1 MSDLENE
8 EKRFFDD
15 DQDEEEEEMGED
27 VNRPSDSDD
36 EEEEEDEDEEEAR
49 KIAEGFIVDDE
60 EEEDSG
66 SDQAVTSK
74 RKKRKKVHQVTE
86 DDSDS
91 LDEEDLA
98 LLEENM
104 GIKLA
109 RNEGPQLKRLKR
121 GRQEARSQRSD
132 TDMKNFFS
140 DEEAEE
146 AADRDTYTRR
156 DKRDRAREE
165 EFTSRNRYRREYD
178 DMNDFIAD
186 DVEDDLEDVVRSG
199 RKSDEARYEE
209 KHARESKESRR
220 ELLEMLPADMDQ
232 DALDD
237 MYDIFGDGGD
247 YEYAMFSH
255 QELDQDNY
263 NEQQREPQ
271 LKDVFEPSELQE
283 RMLTEEDED
292 IRLRDIPERMQMRY
306 QGLNRNFTPATE
318 EQVEAESQ
326 WISKTMAAAEG
337 KEQASEEKSNA
348 IKYIVKFFTQEFLE
362 VPYIVYHRRDYF
374 TDIDKQTGRTREILT
389 TDDLWKIYD
398 YDFKY
403 FSFADR
409 KRTFHVYVNKLGIE
423 DEYITEMEKKSDK
436 IEEIADLIDYV
447 NLKYAQDISRS
458 QKYSKGPKRPVNR
471 SLYNMS
477 MNSKVKDFVS
487 HFGIA
492 PKEFGANYLDGT
504 RRHYPEDTLT
514 GPEDD
519 ASNFVDGTFVDS
531 EKVLKA
537 AKAVLAQEI
546 AFDPQV
552 RKAVRRDW
560 ETRSCVSVKPTDKGN
575 RIIDEF
581 HPMHPFKYLLEKPVN
596 KFTDGQFLHILKAE
610 TDGLLTIDI
619 TLRGFDRWFAKF
631 SELYMSDG
639 YSDSAQAWN
648 NQRSSILKQALDEYL
663 NPLMSKS
670 IREKLRVEAQ
680 DHICLTAWKNLEEK
694 VDVKPYRTQYV
705 DEDSLPRVM
714 TISWGNGDQKDSVM
728 VVFVNQ
734 YGRLADQLRLP
745 NLKDDTSRQQL
756 MDLISHRKPDVIGV
770 AGFNIQTRRL
780 LDTVQTLVNELKE
793 QTANS
798 RSSRHDRIHAQVTIV
813 NDEVARLYQGS
824 KRATEEFKELPPLM
838 RYCISL
844 ARRLQNPVMEYVAL
858 GRDLLQIRHHPLQA
872 LVPEDMILPYLERA
886 LLNVVNSIGID
897 INAALKDTYI
907 ASALPYICGFGPRKA
922 QHTLQRIEAT
932 GGELESRSALVLRRL
947 TPMAIFMNCASFLRI
962 VDLDGADILDDT
974 RIHPQDY
981 ELARKMAADALE
993 IDEDDMDDFDAKKA
1007 VVAKVIRSHSDKL
1020 NDLILEDYAVVLR
1033 EQYDAPKRQILE
1045 HIKLELQGPYRD
1057 RRQEYK
1063 KYTTNQIFSM
1073 ISGETDDTLKEG
1085 YIVPVIVTK
1094 IRGKWANCRLDSGI
1108 DGAISIEN
1116 ASDRRLMSIDEVLN
1130 VGQTLDAKV
1139 LRIDRERYHVDLSC
1153 KESDLVHGDVS
1164 LRKQP
1169 DDEFYSREEEEKL
1182 RKQQSSTR
1190 KKVAKTSRMIKHP
1203 LFHQLNHREAEEYLE
1218 FRQRGDLVIRPSSKG
1233 NDHIAITW
1241 KVADGVYQHVDVLEL
1256 EKENDYA
1263 LGNKL
1268 QIGDQTFEDLDEL
1281 IVTYVEAIAKKV
1293 DELMAH
1299 HKYKAGGLSKLYDFL
1314 TSATMANAKM
1324 SAYGFCMDEKAGYFD
1339 LAFKL
1344 NAKASPTRWL
1354 VKVLPNGY
1362 RLQNTSY
1369 PNVTDLINGFKRIQ
1383 LSKNN
1388 QKQQQQQQQ
1397 QRPPQ
1402 GRSSRG
1408 GPPPPMHAA
1417 PPMGYPPHM
1426 GPPPP
1431 MRHQYPAYPGGRW
1444 NY

>member
-8 EKRFFDD
+8 EKRLFDN

-27 VNRPSDSDD
+27 TARPSDSDD

-60 EEEDSG
+60 DEEDDE
-66 SDQAVTSK
+66 SDEQVTTK
-74 RKKRKKVHQVTE
+74 RKKRKKVHEVNDE
-86 DDSDS
+86 DSDS

-109 RNEGPQLKRLKR
+109 RNEGPKLKRLKR
-121 GRQEARSQRSD
+121 GRQEEKSRGGD

-140 DEEAEE
+140 DEEADEDVE
-146 AADRDTYTRR
+146 DTYARR
-156 DKRDRAREE
+156 DSRDRAREE
-165 EFTSRNRYRREYD
+165 EYASRNRFRREYD

-186 DVEDDLEDVVRSG
+186 DAEDDLEDAVQGG
-199 RKSDEARYEE
+199 RRVSANRLDKSEAV
-209 KHARESKESRR
+209 ESRGDRR
-220 ELLEMLPADMDQ
+220 ELMDMLPADVDQ

-237 MYDIFGDGGD
+237 MYDIFGDGAD

-255 QELDQDNY
+255 QEYDQDTY
-263 NEQQREPQ
+263 SEQREPQ

-292 IRLRDIPERMQMRY
+292 IRLRDVPERMQMRY
-306 QGLNRNFTPATE
+306 QGLNRSFAPATD
-318 EQVEAESQ
+318 EQVEAESI
-326 WISKTMAAAEG
+326 WIANVMAAAEG
-337 KEQASEEKSNA
+337 KDRPSDEKLNA
-348 IKYIVKFFTQEFLE
+348 TKYVVKFFTQEFLE

-374 TDIDKQTGRTREILT
+374 TDIDKQTGRTHEILT

-398 YDFKY
+398 LDFKY
-403 FSFADR
+403 YSFADR
-409 KRTFHVYVNKLGIE
+409 KRTFGQYISKLGIE

-436 IEEIADLIDYV
+436 IEEIADLLDYV
-447 NLKYAQDISRS
+447 NLKYARDVSRS

-477 MNSKVKDFVS
+477 MDSKVKDFVP
-487 HFGIA
+487 HFGIT

-519 ASNFVDGTFVDS
+519 ASNYVDGTFVDS

-537 AKAVLAQEI
+537 AKAVIAQEI

-560 ETRSCVSVKPTDKGN
+560 ESRSCVSVKPTDKGM
-575 RIIDEF
+575 RVIDEF
-581 HPMHPFKYLLEKPVN
+581 HPMHPFKFLLEKPVN
-596 KFTDGQFLHILKAE
+596 KFKDGQFVHILKAE
-610 TDGLLTIDI
+610 SDGLVTIDI

-648 NQRSSILKQALDEYL
+648 NQRSELLKLALDEYL
-663 NPLMSKS
+663 NPLMAKS
-670 IREKLRVEAQ
+670 IREKLRIEAQ
-680 DHICLTAWKNLEEK
+680 EHICEGAWKNLQEK

-705 DEDSLPRVM
+705 DEDALPRVM

-728 VVFVNQ
+728 VAFVNQ
-734 YGRLADQLRLP
+734 YGRLADQLRLS
-745 NLKDDTSRQQL
+745 NLKDDLNRQEF
-756 MDLISHRKPDVIGV
+756 MNLITHRKPDVIGV

-780 LDTVQTLVNELKE
+780 LENVQNIVNELKE
-793 QTANS
+793 QTTTS
-798 RSSRHDRIHAQVTIV
+798 RSSRHDRVHAQVTV
-813 NDEVARLYQGS
+813 VEDEAARLYQGS
-824 KRATEEFKELPPLM
+824 KRAMEEFKELPPLM

-844 ARRLQNPVMEYVAL
+844 ARRLQNPVLEYVAL
-858 GRDLLQIRHHPLQA
+858 GRDLLQIRHHPLQN
-872 LVPEDMILPYLERA
+872 LVAEDMMLPYLERA
-886 LLNVVNSIGID
+886 LVNVVNSIGID
-897 INAALKDTYI
+897 INAALKDTYV

-962 VDLDGADILDDT
+962 VDLDGADVLDDT

-993 IDEDDMDDFDAKKA
+993 IDEEDMDDFDAKKA

-1063 KYTTNQIFSM
+1063 KYTANQVFTM
-1073 ISGETDDTLKEG
+1073 ITGETDQTLKEG
-1085 YIVPVIVTK
+1085 FIVPVIVTK

-1108 DGAISIEN
+1108 DGVMSIDN
-1116 ASDRRLMSIDEVLN
+1116 VSDRRLMSIDEVLS

-1139 LRIDRERYHVDLSC
+1139 LRIDRERYLAELSC
-1153 KESDLVHGDVS
+1153 KDSDLINGDVS

-1169 DDEFYSREEEEKL
+1169 DDEYFSREEEDKI
-1182 RKQQSSTR
+1182 RKQQNSAR
-1190 KKVAKTSRMIKHP
+1190 KKAQKSNRVIKHP
-1203 LFHQLNHREAEEYLE
+1203 LFHQLNHREAEEFLE
-1218 FRQRGDLVIRPSSKG
+1218 SRQRGDLVIRPSSKG

-1241 KVADGVYQHVDVLEL
+1241 KVTDGVYQHVDVVEL
-1256 EKENDYA
+1256 EKENDYT

-1268 QIGDQTFEDLDEL
+1268 QIGDQIFEDLDEL

-1299 HKYKAGGLSKLYDFL
+1299 HKYKAGGLPQLYDFL
-1314 TSATMANAKM
+1314 TSATMANPKM

-1344 NAKASPTRWL
+1344 NAKASPSRWL

-1369 PNVTDLINGFKRIQ
+1369 PNVADLINGFKRIQ

-1388 QKQQQQQQQ
+1388 QKQQQQQQ
-1397 QRPPQ
+1397 RPPQ
-1402 GRSSRG
+1402 ARPSRG
-1408 GPPPPMHAA
+1408 GPPPTMHA
-1417 PPMGYPPHM
+1417 PPQMGYPPPHM
-1426 GPPPP
+1426 VPPP
-1431 MRHQYPAYPGGRW
+1431 MRQQYPAYPGGRW